1 MAIQRDICPQC
12 GKNVGMVRIH
22 KCVPVEPV
30 TESWLMPATKAV
42 AAGLS
47 VTPAVTKRRAAVT
60 KAVTPVTKAV
70 TPVTKA
76 VTPVTKAVTRAKS
89 VTPAVTQCAE
99 CERLKAEIGTLK
111 AQLVEALKG
120 MPKPMTAAERM
131 RRMRAARA
139 KESDDAS

>member
-47 VTPAVTKRRAAVT
+47 VTPAVT
-60 KAVTPVTKAV
+60 
-70 TPVTKA
+70 
-76 VTPVTKAVTRAKS
+76 PVTKAVTRANS

-120 MPKPMTAAERM
+120 MPKP
-131 RRMRAARA
+131 
-139 KESDDAS
+139 

>member
-47 VTPAVTKRRAAVT
+47 VTPAVTKRRAA
-60 KAVTPVTKAV
+60 
-70 TPVTKA
+70 VTKA

>member
-12 GKNVGMVRIH
+12 GKNVGLVRIH

-42 AAGLS
+42 AAGL
-47 VTPAVTKRRAAVT
+47 
-60 KAVTPVTKAV
+60 
-70 TPVTKA
+70 
-76 VTPVTKAVTRAKS
+76 S

-139 KESDDAS
+139 QESDDAS

>member
-47 VTPAVTKRRAAVT
+47 VTPAVTKRRAA
-60 KAVTPVTKAV
+60 VTKAV